1 MKSKKD
7 NFYVVL
13 LWGVVIY
20 AIALLTYCTMK
31 NVFTASSE
39 YISAF
44 GSILGACG
52 AFFAAFVAAYLFNDW
67 KTSAKYQQKKEII
80 DEFWNAYI
88 EVKIQL
94 VSLNDRATLA
104 NAQSA
109 IVRIELFDSVSTL
122 VTKLY
127 YLQQKLELYFE
138 IEKENVFWTQMEL
151 ILQSYIR
158 LLDYKST
165 QYGKN
170 WHTIEARLMSDLNI
184 LHPTLYENLRIL
196 NTIND

>member
-122 VTKLY
+122 VTKLFVHD
-127 YLQQKLELYFE
+127 K
-138 IEKENVFWTQMEL
+138 K
-151 ILQSYIR
+151 R
-158 LLDYKST
+158 
-165 QYGKN
+165 
-170 WHTIEARLMSDLNI
+170 
-184 LHPTLYENLRIL
+184 
-196 NTIND
+196 